1 MKVNVKNKEA
11 VDQLTSHGTDRS
23 PSAGGRL
30 MRLMGNGR
38 QVIFFFFFCRRHLV
52 GGGSF
57 ISHMCS
63 GWFCKQLMNSV
74 TGWFSKQIW

>member
-38 QVIFFFFFCRRHLV
+38 QVIFLFL
-52 GGGSF
+52 
-57 ISHMCS
+57 
-63 GWFCKQLMNSV
+63 LL
-74 TGWFSKQIW
+74 